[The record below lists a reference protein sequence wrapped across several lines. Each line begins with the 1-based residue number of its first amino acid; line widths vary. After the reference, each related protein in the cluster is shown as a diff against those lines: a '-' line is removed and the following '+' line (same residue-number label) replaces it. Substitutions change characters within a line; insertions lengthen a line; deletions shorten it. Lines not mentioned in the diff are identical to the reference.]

1 MEHVDPKPALPVTS
15 ARARC
20 TRVRA
25 RTSQKRCRV
34 PGAIRGSTVGTQVGS
49 TCVHPPLPF
58 GPGAGRWRDGEPVA
72 ARVHPERGGA
82 PRTTSPRGAPET
94 AKTMKSTTQ
103 LAVLPLLLACSCM
116 STSAQR
122 ESARAWTDRLV
133 DPLTAPTQFES
144 PLVHTSVRPIAIHHE
159 LPGSSVFK
167 GGDIQILAVQARY
180 AVNDRLA
187 IIATKD
193 GYVSLDPEA
202 GSSED
207 GWADLAAGAKYAVL
221 DDPNEGVLVTAGAV
235 LQLDT
240 GETKVFQGNGSEI
253 LRPFVSAGLDLD
265 HWNVLGNL
273 GFDLP
278 FDTTKNTTRMDY
290 HLHAD
295 YEVSSSIYPMIE
307 LNGITYLDDAE
318 AAPFDF
324 EGGDFFN
331 LGSNDVAGNTV
342 MTGAIG
348 SRFKFNDKQMMGIAY
363 EAPLT
368 SREDLFDWRVTV
380 DFLWMF

>member
-1 MEHVDPKPALPVTS
+1 MEHVDPLLSPHSNSSRARHSGAWTGLVEEAHTTGAVRTVARGAATGSTCVPPLPNNPDPGDTARRDDARRAVTS
-15 ARARC
+15 AR
-20 TRVRA
+20 TDEIRA
-25 RTSQKRCRV
+25 CR
-34 PGAIRGSTVGTQVGS
+34 
-49 TCVHPPLPF
+49 
-58 GPGAGRWRDGEPVA
+58 
-72 ARVHPERGGA
+72 RGGTCQSK
-82 PRTTSPRGAPET
+82 PKSMKTSP
-94 AKTMKSTTQ
+94 S
-103 LAVLPLLLACSCM
+103 LAVLPVLFCCSCM
-116 STSAQR
+116 STSTQR
-122 ESARAWTDRLV
+122 ESSRAWTDRLV
-133 DPLTAPTQFES
+133 DPITAPTQFES

-167 GGDIQILAVQARY
+167 GGDIEILAVQARY
-180 AVNDRLA
+180 AVNDKLA

-193 GYVSLDPEA
+193 GYVSLDPKA

-207 GWADLAAGAKYAVL
+207 GWADLAAGAKYAVI
-221 DDPNEGVLVTAGAV
+221 DDPSQGVLVTAGAV

-273 GFDLP
+273 AFDLP
-278 FDTTKNTTRMDY
+278 FDTKKNTTRMDY

-295 YEVSSSIYPMIE
+295 YEMTSSIYPMVE
-307 LNGITYLDDAE
+307 VNGITYLDDAE
-318 AAPFDF
+318 ALPFDF

-342 MTGAIG
+342 ITGALG
-348 SRFKFNDKQMMGIAY
+348 GRMKFSDKHYMGVAY

-368 SREDLFDWRVTV
+368 SREDLFDWRVTI
-380 DFLWMF
+380 DFVWMF